1 MNALTQRRGYVHIL
15 PRPPPLA
22 RKKSERAAG
31 EFFPVAQVHAGV
43 AESGIGVCR
52 YDVTDELQNAREESA
67 MLEFATFYCHC
78 LRRAFPGAWAAAWIA
93 SAALGI
99 IGSSIA
105 IFWAPFG
112 TAMNYLVGL
121 LPLTIFLAIMIGGPL
136 VAAFLI
142 NRELEQQIATL
153 NTQLSKRKS
162 EEEIRQEQKQ
172 KYEKQIDR
180 LRTEEIA
187 AVRRMLKKGKMT
199 SQDFKQCSEEEK
211 VDYVDTAHLMT
222 ELPSVRR
229 DPADAS
235 CSIDPAARDL
245 IAEILDP

>member
-1 MNALTQRRGYVHIL
+1 
-15 PRPPPLA
+15 
-22 RKKSERAAG
+22 
-31 EFFPVAQVHAGV
+31 
-43 AESGIGVCR
+43 
-52 YDVTDELQNAREESA
+52 

-136 VAAFLI
+136 AAAFLI

-172 KYEKQIDR
+172 KYENQIDR
-180 LRTEEIA
+180 LRPEEKA
-187 AVRRMLKKGKMT
+187 ALRWMLEKGEMQPKDFVQCSNEKNLAYVDPARMLEEASFIHFDKAT
-199 SQDFKQCSEEEK
+199 RACS
-211 VDYVDTAHLMT
+211 VD
-222 ELPSVRR
+222 PF
-229 DPADAS
+229 
-235 CSIDPAARDL
+235 AREL
-245 IAEILDP
+245 IAEILDH